1 MGSTFSKKGE
11 LADQS
16 EMEADPDM
24 IAERLDTAATIGGS
38 IGRGAGG
45 AAAAAAG
52 GGGGGGATGS
62 AFTDVRLNVI
72 SSSHHPNEDTRRLL
86 REVGGLPALRRMT
99 TRFYKSAFADPHLD
113 TFIAKHSD
121 PHGERLAT
129 WIAEKFGDG
138 TPWTDERRTRPR
150 CPVDI
155 GHGHTTEVH
164 DRQSAHF
171 AAWHSIKRPSE
182 KWGQHFN
189 LEDSRIWMRL
199 HFQAA
204 REEGLLAHA
213 GFAAYYTRFLAHFV
227 SVYEKA
233 APSFARESARWSA
246 DPANVQAYLDA
257 GRVMEDLVQA
267 AQELSLEEALAAL
280 PEEEREYFSSKDG
293 IGVWPYDDPR

>member
-1 MGSTFSKKGE
+1 MSKQAMGSTTSKKVA

-24 IAERLDTAATIGGS
+24 IAERLANISASGGGGAVD
-38 IGRGAGG
+38 GRPTSGDV
-45 AAAAAAG
+45 AAAAA
-52 GGGGGGATGS
+52 
-62 AFTDVRLNVI
+62 FVDVRLNVNR
-72 SSSHHPNEDTRRLL
+72 SSHQANDETRRLL
-86 REVGGLPALRRMT
+86 QEVGGLPALRRMT
-99 TRFYKSAFADPHLD
+99 ESFYKKAFADPQLD
-113 TFIAKHSD
+113 SFIAQHSD
-121 PHGERLAT
+121 PHGERLST

-138 TPWTDERRTRPR
+138 TPWSDARRTRKR

-171 AAWHSIKRPSE
+171 AAWHSIKRPTE

-189 LEDSRIWMRL
+189 LEDSRVWMRL

-204 REEGLLAHA
+204 REEGLLEHP
-213 GFAAYYTRFLAHFV
+213 GFAAYYTRFIAHFV

-233 APSFARESARWSA
+233 APSFARESMRWSA

-257 GRVMEDLVQA
+257 GRVMEDLVL
-267 AQELSLEEALAAL
+267 AQDITLQEALAAL
-280 PEEEREYFSSKDG
+280 PEDEQDYFSSKDG
-293 IGVWPYDDPR
+293 AGVWPYDNPH